1 MPMCKGKEQSNSILY
16 PQPADRDLLYTV
28 YWVLVVTR
36 CAVSMCRG
44 RNAAAGWYSGMQ
56 ICGGYGNVVT
66 RGPGQGWPL
75 SLQTI
80 ILLS

>member
-44 RNAAAGWYSGMQ
+44 RNAAAG
-56 ICGGYGNVVT
+56 IVVC
-66 RGPGQGWPL
+66 RSVAAMAML
-75 SLQTI
+75 
-80 ILLS
+80 

>member
-28 YWVLVVTR
+28 YRVLVVTR

-44 RNAAAGWYSGMQ
+44 RNAG
-56 ICGGYGNVVT
+56 
-66 RGPGQGWPL
+66 
-75 SLQTI
+75 
-80 ILLS
+80 LLV